1 MSATEAA
8 PITVTLPLHVVRQ
21 WMITL
26 TDPIEM
32 ELSEVHDG
40 PAMQETA
47 VCELR
52 ARCQNVA
59 TAIEGFIR

>member
-21 WMITL
+21 WMVTL
-26 TDPIEM
+26 TESIDM
-32 ELSEVHDG
+32 ELGEIHDAA
-40 PAMQETA
+40 AMQDTV

-52 ARCQNVA
+52 DRCQNVA